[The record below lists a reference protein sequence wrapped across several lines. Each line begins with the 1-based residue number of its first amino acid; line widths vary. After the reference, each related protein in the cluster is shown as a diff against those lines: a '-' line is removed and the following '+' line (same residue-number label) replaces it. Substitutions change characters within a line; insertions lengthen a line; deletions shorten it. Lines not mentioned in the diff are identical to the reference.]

1 MKSKKE
7 TSKPVADITKPK
19 KRSTPG
25 AANAGTASDAAPH
38 LIIPKRPIIIPV
50 SSATAAVPVA
60 ESAKPKTVAK
70 SIKPQSELDPVDIAT
85 PTRPVAVSDSTSAL
99 ETDAKP
105 TEAAAAT
112 DTPAPDITSE
122 TKPIEPPAAAK
133 PAAADDDITPD
144 EDTEEP
150 TDDPKSTKTSV
161 HVRKALDDARREQ
174 EIQSYIDNREFFVP
188 INAIARKK
196 TLKVSAGLV
205 LLELF
210 LGVVLID
217 LMLDAGVIE
226 LLQKVPHT
234 HIFNIH

>member
-1 MKSKKE
+1 
-7 TSKPVADITKPK
+7 
-19 KRSTPG
+19 
-25 AANAGTASDAAPH
+25 
-38 LIIPKRPIIIPV
+38 
-50 SSATAAVPVA
+50 
-60 ESAKPKTVAK
+60 
-70 SIKPQSELDPVDIAT
+70 
-85 PTRPVAVSDSTSAL
+85 
-99 ETDAKP
+99 
-105 TEAAAAT
+105 
-112 DTPAPDITSE
+112 
-122 TKPIEPPAAAK
+122 
-133 PAAADDDITPD
+133 
-144 EDTEEP
+144 
-150 TDDPKSTKTSV
+150 V